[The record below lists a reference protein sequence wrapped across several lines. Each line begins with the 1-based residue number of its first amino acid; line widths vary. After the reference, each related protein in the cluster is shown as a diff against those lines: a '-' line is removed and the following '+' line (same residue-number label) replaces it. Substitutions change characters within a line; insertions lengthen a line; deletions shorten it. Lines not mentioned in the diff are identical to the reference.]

1 MDVYDNIGD
10 ISDSVRKDIDRGIG
24 ILKAGGCEAVFLFGS
39 VVEGRNNSR
48 SDIDFA
54 VRGCPAGMFY
64 RLQGKL
70 PPGTHAICRS
80 RRSGR
85 RHRTDVISRTRSE
98 LDPCGMSEREQN

>member
-1 MDVYDNIGD
+1 MDVYENIGD
-10 ISDSVRKDIDRGIG
+10 ISDTVRKDIDRGIG

-39 VVEGRNNSR
+39 VVEGRSNSR

-70 PPGTHAICRS
+70 LLELSRS
-80 RRSGR
+80 ADLVDLDADPETASFLQRKA
-85 RHRTDVISRTRSE
+85 E
-98 LDPCGMSEREQN
+98 LIRID